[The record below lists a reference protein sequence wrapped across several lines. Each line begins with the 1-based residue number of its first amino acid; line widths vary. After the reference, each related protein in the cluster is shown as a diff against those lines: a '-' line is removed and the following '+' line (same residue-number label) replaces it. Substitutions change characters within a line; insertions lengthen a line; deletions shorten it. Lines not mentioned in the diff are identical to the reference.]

1 MEKGDTGGF
10 KNMLSY
16 NKDLKQFS
24 RELRRGMTDAERLLW
39 SRIRGKQLKG
49 CQFYR
54 QKIVGNYIADFYC
67 AKANVVIEV
76 DGGQHYSAE
85 GNMKDRER
93 DDFMVS
99 IGLKILRF
107 SDREVFEN
115 LNGVM
120 ETIWESL

>member
-1 MEKGDTGGF
+1 
-10 KNMLSY
+10 MLSY

-67 AKANVVIEV
+67 AKADVVIEV
-76 DGGQHYSAE
+76 DGGQHYSGE
-85 GNMKDRER
+85 GKMKDRER
-93 DDFMVS
+93 DNFMAS

-115 LNGVM
+115 LEAVLEKIYDN
-120 ETIWESL
+120 L